1 MDAELVANASN
12 IVVGVSAVVIGG
24 VAFFGINRWRQ
35 ELKGKARFEVARN
48 VMTLAYKVQADLKW
62 LTSPITRLEEYYGRP
77 IQENENPNVSALL
90 NEWYARKKR
99 LEPVIEDLP
108 KLEEAGWEAEI
119 VLLETSGSQ
128 VKETITVFKRRY
140 AQTRVAIDQ
149 YFDLQCKGVNGA
161 DISRDQE
168 LLTKCR
174 NNIYS
179 TDEDDVSREI
189 EQAMSKLSSALKIH
203 IR

>member
-12 IVVGVSAVVIGG
+12 IAVGVSAVVIAG

-48 VMTLAYKVQADLKW
+48 VMTLAYTVQADLKW
-62 LTSPITRLEEYYGRP
+62 LTFPITRSEEYYGRP
-77 IQENENPNVSALL
+77 IQENENPDVSALL

-99 LEPVIEDLP
+99 LVPLIEDLP

-119 VLLETSGSQ
+119 VLNETSGSQ
-128 VKETITVFKRRY
+128 VKETITVLKRRY
-140 AQTRVAIDQ
+140 AQTRVAIDE
-149 YFDLQCKGVNGA
+149 YFDLLCKGAKGA
-161 DISRDQE
+161 DTSNYQE
-168 LLTKCR
+168 LLTNCR
-174 NNIYS
+174 NKIYS
-179 TDEDDVSREI
+179 TEGDDVSREI
-189 EQAMSKLSSALKIH
+189 EQAMSKLSSALKIY